1 MIVISKLTI
10 YQPKQTAASK
20 KFNKQKIIYTTSSRS
35 FLFSRTMETIEI
47 PLDISFDMSLHI
59 SSHIPL
65 AIPLFIPPYVTLFS

>member
-35 FLFSRTMETIEI
+35 FLFSKTIEI
-47 PLDISFDMSLHI
+47 PADISFDI
-59 SSHIPL
+59 SFHFPL
-65 AIPLFIPPYVTLFS
+65 AIPLFISLYVSLFS